1 MKDIATYIGEAVAN
15 RTSGKYNN
23 NLGPRKE
30 NVLNWL
36 EYNDFKRYE
45 WDGVGDK
52 HIEVDERTYMVGPGA
67 KSGWGS
73 RYNWISIH
81 TPDIY
86 ELILW
91 FDKND
96 MFKEYRLDSSKRN
109 WGETISKDFDGVV
122 KILDGSK

>member
-15 RTSGKYNN
+15 RTSGKYNH

-36 EYNDFKRYE
+36 EYNGFKRYE
-45 WDGVGDK
+45 WDGKGEM
-52 HIEVDERTYMVGPGA
+52 HIVDDESTYMVGPRPGT
-67 KSGWGS
+67 GQF

-91 FDKND
+91 FNENG
-96 MFKEYRLDSSKRN
+96 MFKEYRLDSEKNS
-109 WGETISKDFDGVV
+109 GEYLKDFSDVV
-122 KILDGSK
+122 KILDWSK

>member
-1 MKDIATYIGEAVAN
+1 MKDIATYIGEAVAS

-67 KSGWGS
+67 KVGRN

-91 FDKND
+91 FGEND
-96 MFKEYRLDSSKRN
+96 MFKEYRLDSEKNSGKYL
-109 WGETISKDFDGVV
+109 KDFSNVV